1 MSNMSRFVYDFE
13 QLVENSMNYLDAL
26 EKMYIYIEEDQ
37 QPFALHELKR
47 YYKHCED
54 VLDEL

>member
-13 QLVENSMNYLDAL
+13 ELVNNSMNYLDAL
-26 EKMYIYIEEDQ
+26 QKMHIYIEESQ
-37 QPFALHELKR
+37 EPFALEELKR